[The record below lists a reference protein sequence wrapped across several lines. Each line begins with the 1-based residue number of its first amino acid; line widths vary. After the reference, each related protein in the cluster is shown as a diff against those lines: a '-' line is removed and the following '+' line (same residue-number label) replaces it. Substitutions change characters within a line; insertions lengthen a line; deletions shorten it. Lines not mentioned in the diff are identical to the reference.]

1 MKKKNK
7 QIITI
12 FFVILAFSFLF
23 VVKVLNLNPY
33 EILLGLSFIGLLK
46 VALENFPNGEALLTK
61 LSIIT

>member
-7 QIITI
+7 QIVTI
-12 FFVILAFSFLF
+12 IFVILAFIFLF
-23 VVKVLNLNPY
+23 VVKVLNLNLY

>member
-12 FFVILAFSFLF
+12 IFVILAFIFLF
-23 VVKVLNLNPY
+23 VVKALKLNIEEIVLC
-33 EILLGLSFIGLLK
+33 LGFIGLLK
-46 VALENFPNGEALLTK
+46 VALENFLNGEALLTK

>member
-7 QIITI
+7 QIVTI
-12 FFVILAFSFLF
+12 IFVILAFSFLF
-23 VVKVLNLNPY
+23 IVKALNLNLY

-61 LSIIT
+61 LSIIA

>member
-12 FFVILAFSFLF
+12 IFVILAFIFLF
-23 VVKVLNLNPY
+23 VVKALKLNIEEIVLC
-33 EILLGLSFIGLLK
+33 LGFIGLLK
-46 VALENFPNGEALLTK
+46 VALEKFLNGEALLTK

>member
-12 FFVILAFSFLF
+12 IFVILAFIFLF
-23 VVKVLNLNPY
+23 VVKALKLNIEEIVLC
-33 EILLGLSFIGLLK
+33 LSFIRLLK
-46 VALENFPNGEALLTK
+46 VALENFLNGEALLTK

>member
-7 QIITI
+7 QIVTI
-12 FFVILAFSFLF
+12 IFVILAFSFLF
-23 VVKVLNLNPY
+23 VVKVLNLNLY
-33 EILLGLSFIGLLK
+33 EILLGLSFIRLLK